1 MAKNTE
7 APKETEKT
15 EAPKPKT
22 CRMCTAVNKPGAK
35 VCRMCGAK
43 L

>member
-1 MAKNTE
+1 MKE
-7 APKETEKT
+7 KVEPKIE
-15 EAPKPKT
+15 PKVKPKAKT

-35 VCRMCGAK
+35 IRKMCGAK